1 MAAVPE
7 GELPVPEE
15 PRVAGAAGR
24 LLSARD
30 RRVVAVTVSAMELL
44 RPESDLARLLEGVG
58 HVDLLVASEDAPF
71 TGPTPLGMLA
81 GCELDGSP
89 VDDET
94 CPGAGYDEVHADVTR
109 LGIPELY
116 LHRLGLSAPLGP
128 QSDVD
133 LLAALSEL
141 VGFDPEPGVY
151 LLGPSVAAGDPTRAA
166 VDRAVQRVAQVYGI
180 PLMRYRCLE
189 LSVVAVDT

>member
-151 LLGPSVAAGDPTRAA
+151 LLGPSVAAARVGSPAA
-166 VDRAVQRVAQVYGI
+166 TA
-180 PLMRYRCLE
+180 RC
-189 LSVVAVDT
+189 SGSHRSTASR